1 MPNIVYA
8 KHKSELGER
17 IVAGLVIVA
26 GLSGCSGPSKSTAVP
41 PPHEPPTSTTIVR
54 NSDTTTSART
64 CRASIAP
71 ERTST
76 LDANPRI
83 HIHHTPP
90 SASWLNLVEVW
101 FSIERQARFA

>member
-83 HIHHTPP
+83 HIHLLSLIH
-90 SASWLNLVEVW
+90 
-101 FSIERQARFA
+101 I